1 MKLLLEVNDETY
13 IIITPTKS
21 PLLGE
26 VCSGFRRLL
35 LSAGYPPD
43 AITPKDEWNVE

>member
-1 MKLLLEVNDETY
+1 MKLLLEINDETY

-26 VCSGFRRLL
+26 VCSAFRRILI
-35 LSAGYPPD
+35 SAGYPPE
-43 AITPKDEWNVE
+43 ALTVKDDWDE